1 MTGTA
6 GKYCS
11 AIIRREKNI
20 AFKELVNRMEKRFNL
35 RKLVAT
41 LQVQFNNARQGE
53 NEDID
58 EWANRLIALA
68 DKPFRDLPDEY
79 VTNQVVIK
87 LCQGCIDK
95 NVDSVAASFQPKTV
109 EDALERI
116 KWLQHSNQAIFGG
129 NTDAGRYI

>member
-41 LQVQFNNARQGE
+41 LQVQFNNARQSE
-53 NEDID
+53 IEDFD
-58 EWANRLIALA
+58 EWPTKL
-68 DKPFRDLPDEY
+68 F
-79 VTNQVVIK
+79 VIS
-87 LCQGCIDK
+87 LMNI
-95 NVDSVAASFQPKTV
+95 
-109 EDALERI
+109 
-116 KWLQHSNQAIFGG
+116 
-129 NTDAGRYI
+129 